1 MLRTNPQTES
11 AVISNSSFFNRQ
23 KEAVSFSINSDSSI
37 QAATSSIPGSYTR
50 GKEDRD
56 SEGSDDDQA
65 GGGDGAAVI
74 GSTTVQMGRATIK
87 PIPPT

>member
-1 MLRTNPQTES
+1 MPPTTSVFERTLLRTNPQTKT

-23 KEAVSFSINSDSSI
+23 KEAVSFSFNSDSSI

-65 GGGDGAAVI
+65 GGGDG
-74 GSTTVQMGRATIK
+74 GRR
-87 PIPPT
+87 

>member
-37 QAATSSIPGSYTR
+37 QAATSSIQAATPEARRIATVKAPTTTR
-50 GKEDRD
+50 QE
-56 SEGSDDDQA
+56 
-65 GGGDGAAVI
+65 AA
-74 GSTTVQMGRATIK
+74 TGRR
-87 PIPPT
+87 